1 MGDEERSEL
10 EQTEDELIALLKGKL
25 REGTI
30 KSMDTRILLDLLE
43 KRDSVIPKGPPIPG
57 LLQKLPF
64 PQDEPKL
71 K

>member
-1 MGDEERSEL
+1 MEDEKSDL
-10 EQTEDELIALLKGKL
+10 EQTEDDLIALLKGKL
-25 REGTI
+25 KDGSI

-43 KRDSVIPKGPPIPG
+43 KRDSKVPQGPPIPG

-64 PQDEPKL
+64 AIPEPHL